1 MFLRKNQ
8 PTWCR
13 IQEQNLIQIYIE
25 NEGLRLKMEM
35 LAALAFVPPDG
46 YLSGNYLGRPASY
59 KDNYLGC
66 PARYGQQRAPKFAI
80 EMLSMYQRVELGLPS
95 SNNAVE
101 GWHRAF
107 QHTEGYAHAAV
118 YKLINSMRLEQSH
131 TENLKAKI
139 DVWQNVVRK
148 NQKYVQVLLQLVDW
162 WIILINKNR

>member
-1 MFLRKNQ
+1 M
-8 PTWCR
+8 
-13 IQEQNLIQIYIE
+13 YIE
-25 NEGLRLKMEM
+25 KEGLRLKMEM
-35 LAALAFVPPDG
+35 LAALAFVPPDS

-59 KDNYLGC
+59 KDNYLGR
-66 PARYGQQRAPKFAI
+66 PARHGQQRAPKFAI

-107 QHTEGYAHAAV
+107 QHTEGYAHPAV

-131 TENLKAKI
+131 TESLKAKI

-148 NQKYVQVLLQLVDW
+148 NQKYVQVLLQLEDW